1 MTKILKDKYLFI
13 SFSVFILLILIC
25 ILLFETFRSNLRT
38 DLHQQLE
45 LNGQIAA
52 DDFERAVFNQILSLE
67 NMRSRIQES
76 EGAFFEYFDN
86 ESKRILNQNPGIQ
99 FIEWINSEGVIT
111 RVSPLT
117 GNENALNLDISKL
130 DYRYPDWVS
139 YAKDTLTNISP
150 LTKLVQGGS
159 YFLVDAPVYYDGK
172 FQGTVTGG
180 IDFSNQFDK
189 LAENLEN
196 YAISIED
203 DRGNEFYTYNQQAA
217 NTDSEEFAY
226 SSMLLI
232 DPNNRDNWTF
242 NFAYHNEDIYPEKTI
257 LQRVALVFGILL
269 SLLVS
274 ITVYFYLTAKRETRR
289 YVIANRDLHNLNID
303 LNREKKNALKASEAK
318 TQFLSNM
325 SHEIRTPLSAIIGFI
340 EMLEGKQLQ
349 EEEQE
354 YIKLMRHSSKTL
366 LGLVNN
372 IIEIDKI
379 ESGSVDLSEDSF
391 CPKNSIKNIVDMY
404 APELQ
409 LKNLR
414 KELVFETEQE
424 NTVCGDLSKFEQIF
438 TNLLANAIKFTSNG
452 FVRIRYRELVID
464 NFLQI
469 DYSVEDSGI
478 GIPKSKLPTVFNR
491 FTQVDDVIRKRHA
504 GGGLGLAITRE
515 LVELFDGKI
524 SVESELNQGTAFSVS
539 LKLPLSEATVSPEP
553 LDYKSLDFSHLNV
566 LIVDDNKLNLI
577 ILRKILSE
585 VKISPDLAHDG
596 TEAISLSREK
606 PYDLILMDVH
616 MPELDGFKAVKEI
629 RKNSDSRE
637 AIIFGISADVTQ
649 TTIEEGLK
657 LGMQKFLTKP
667 IEKTKLFTLLN
678 IYFNQ
683 ESEVNTADVVSGGPA
698 I

>member
-1 MTKILKDKYLFI
+1 MTKILKDKYFFI
-13 SFSVFILLILIC
+13 AFSVFVFLILIC
-25 ILLFETFRSNLRT
+25 VLLFETFRTNLRS
-38 DLHQQLE
+38 DLNEQLE
-45 LNGQIAA
+45 LSGQIAA

-76 EGAFFEYFDN
+76 KGAFFEYFDN

-111 RVSPLT
+111 RVSPLA

-130 DYRYPDWVS
+130 DYRYPDWIS

-150 LTKLVQGGS
+150 LTELVQGGS
-159 YFLVDAPVYYDGK
+159 FFLVDTPVYYDGK
-172 FQGTVTGG
+172 FQGTLTGG
-180 IDFSNQFDK
+180 IDFNNQFDK

-196 YAISIED
+196 YSISIED
-203 DRGNEFYTYNQQAA
+203 DQGNEFYTYNRQATKA
-217 NTDSEEFAY
+217 DAEGFEYNS
-226 SSMLLI
+226 LLQI

-242 NFAYHNEDIYPEKTI
+242 NFSYHNEDIYPEKTI
-257 LQRVALVFGILL
+257 LQKVALVFGILL

-289 YVIANRDLHNLNID
+289 YVIANKNLQNLNID
-303 LNREKKNALKASEAK
+303 LKREKKNALKASEAK

-379 ESGSVDLSEDSF
+379 ESGTVDLSEDYFS
-391 CPKNSIKNIVDMY
+391 PKNSIRNIVDMY

-424 NTVCGDLSKFEQIF
+424 NMVCGDLSKFEQIF

-452 FVRIRYRELVID
+452 FVRIKYRELVID
-464 NFLQI
+464 NCLQI

-478 GIPKSKLPTVFNR
+478 GIPESKLPTVFNR

-515 LVELFDGKI
+515 LIELFQGRI
-524 SVESELNQGTAFSVS
+524 SVDSELNEGTIFSVS
-539 LKLPLSEATVSPEP
+539 LKLPLSEEIVAPEI
-553 LDYKSLDFSHLNV
+553 LDHKNLNFPHLNV

-585 VKISPDLAHDG
+585 VNIDPDLAHNG
-596 TEAISLSREK
+596 EEAIALSRHK
-606 PYDLILMDVH
+606 AYDLILMDVH
-616 MPELDGFKAVKEI
+616 MPELDGFKAVREI
-629 RKNSDSRE
+629 RKSSDSGR

-649 TTIEEGLK
+649 TTIEKGLK

-667 IEKTKLFTLLN
+667 IEKNKLFALLN
-678 IYFNQ
+678 IYFNKQ
-683 ESEVNTADVVSGGPA
+683 SEANKIDAITGKSGD
-698 I
+698 